1 MSVRIELSD
10 EQAAS
15 LKAKAAQQGL
25 TLEDW
30 LQKLAA
36 VETSPSRTHL
46 RKGRYSLAELMEQCD
61 MNAPLSAEDRAWLD
75 APAFGREA

>member
-1 MSVRIELSD
+1 MTVTIELSD

-15 LKAKAAQQGL
+15 LKAKAAAQGL

-30 LQKLAA
+30 LRRLAA
-36 VETSPSRTHL
+36 VETSPGQTHL
-46 RKGRYSLAELMEQCD
+46 RKGRYSLFELMEQCD
-61 MNAPLSAEDRAWLD
+61 MNAPLSAEDRTWLD